1 MILREVT
8 VGSADWTLVAA
19 CVARCHLRAR
29 TGAGL
34 VIHVGAVPTPPD
46 PAPVIE
52 LAGEALWLDDLL
64 PGERAALA
72 CVRGSWRAMRVD
84 QR

>member
-1 MILREVT
+1 
-8 VGSADWTLVAA
+8 
-19 CVARCHLRAR
+19 
-29 TGAGL
+29 
-34 VIHVGAVPTPPD
+34 VPTPPD